1 MLKESMQDA
10 KEHIRK
16 KILENVNLSGLDDDQ
31 LEQSIRLETDRY
43 YEGQYIS
50 ISDKANLTDEI
61 FSSIRGFGLLDGI
74 LNDDTITEVMI
85 NGAKEIFIEK
95 SGKLTR
101 MP

>member
-43 YEGQYIS
+43 YEGR
-50 ISDKANLTDEI
+50 T
-61 FSSIRGFGLLDGI
+61 
-74 LNDDTITEVMI
+74 
-85 NGAKEIFIEK
+85 
-95 SGKLTR
+95 
-101 MP
+101 